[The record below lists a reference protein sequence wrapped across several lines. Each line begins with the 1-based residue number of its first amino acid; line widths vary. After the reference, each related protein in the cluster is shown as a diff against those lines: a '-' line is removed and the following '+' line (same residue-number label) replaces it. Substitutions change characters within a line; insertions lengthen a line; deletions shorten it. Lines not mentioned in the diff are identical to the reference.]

1 MAQYDNATHSAPP
14 DGKISGNP
22 LRGQHALVTGA
33 TRGIGAA
40 IAETLGRLGA
50 NLTLLGRDTEKLRA
64 KSVEI
69 SKNFG
74 AEVYIEVVDITD
86 AETMENVV
94 HNAVASNGAISILVN
109 NAGIGKSAPF
119 KTMKRDVWDEVIRV
133 NLTGTFICTQAVI
146 PSMLESNY
154 GRVINISSTA
164 GLTGYAYVTAYSAA
178 KHGVVGLTRSLALE
192 VSRSGITVNAV
203 CPGYTETDLVSDTIA
218 NIVKKT
224 GRSPEE
230 ARAELTRPNPMA
242 RLVQPWEVAE
252 TAAWLALP
260 SSSSITGQAI
270 PVAGGE
276 IL

>member
-64 KSVEI
+64 KSAEI

-74 AEVYIEVVDITD
+74 VEVYIETADITD
-86 AETMENVV
+86 AETMENIV
-94 HNAVASNGAISILVN
+94 HNAVAINGAISILVN

-146 PSMLESNY
+146 PSMLESKY

>member
-1 MAQYDNATHSAPP
+1 MAQQNNATHSAPP

-64 KSVEI
+64 KSAEI
-69 SKNFG
+69 SKNFDV
-74 AEVYIEVVDITD
+74 EVYIETADITD

-94 HNAVASNGAISILVN
+94 QNAVASNGAISILVN

-146 PSMLESNY
+146 PSMLESKY

>member
-1 MAQYDNATHSAPP
+1 M
-14 DGKISGNP
+14 
-22 LRGQHALVTGA
+22 
-33 TRGIGAA
+33 
-40 IAETLGRLGA
+40 
-50 NLTLLGRDTEKLRA
+50 EK
-64 KSVEI
+64 
-69 SKNFG
+69 
-74 AEVYIEVVDITD
+74 
-86 AETMENVV
+86 VV
-94 HNAVASNGAISILVN
+94 HNAVASNGIISILVN

-146 PSMLESNY
+146 PSMLESKY
-154 GRVINISSTA
+154 GRVINISSPA

>member
-1 MAQYDNATHSAPP
+1 MAQYDNVTHSAPP

-64 KSVEI
+64 KSAEI

-74 AEVYIEVVDITD
+74 VEVYIETADITD
-86 AETMENVV
+86 AETMENIV
-94 HNAVASNGAISILVN
+94 HNAVAINGAISILVN

-146 PSMLESNY
+146 PSMLESKY

>member
-1 MAQYDNATHSAPP
+1 M
-14 DGKISGNP
+14 
-22 LRGQHALVTGA
+22 
-33 TRGIGAA
+33 
-40 IAETLGRLGA
+40 GA

-64 KSVEI
+64 KSAEI
-69 SKNFG
+69 SKNFDV
-74 AEVYIEVVDITD
+74 EVYIETADITD
-86 AETMENVV
+86 AETMEKVV
-94 HNAVASNGAISILVN
+94 HNAVASNGTISILVN

-146 PSMLESNY
+146 PSMLESKY

>member
-1 MAQYDNATHSAPP
+1 MAQHNNATHSAPP

-33 TRGIGAA
+33 TRGIGAV

-50 NLTLLGRDTEKLRA
+50 NLTLLGRDTQKLRA
-64 KSVEI
+64 KSAEI

-74 AEVYIEVVDITD
+74 VEVYIETADITD

-146 PSMLESNY
+146 PSMLESKY

>member
-1 MAQYDNATHSAPP
+1 MAQQNNATHSAPP

-64 KSVEI
+64 KSAEI
-69 SKNFG
+69 SKNFDV
-74 AEVYIEVVDITD
+74 EVYIETADITD
-86 AETMENVV
+86 AETMEKVV
-94 HNAVASNGAISILVN
+94 HNAVASNGTISILVN

-146 PSMLESNY
+146 PSMLESKY

>member
-1 MAQYDNATHSAPP
+1 MPQNDNINHSSPP
-14 DGKISGNP
+14 EGKISGDP
-22 LRGQHALVTGA
+22 LTGQHALVTGA

-50 NLTLLGRDTEKLRA
+50 NLTLLGRDAIKLRE
-64 KSVEI
+64 KSDEI
-69 SKNFG
+69 SKDSG
-74 AEVYIEVVDITD
+74 IKVYIETADITD
-86 AETMENVV
+86 AEMIKNVV
-94 HNAVASNGAISILVN
+94 TNAVANNGPISILVN
-109 NAGIGKSAPF
+109 NAGIGRSAPF
-119 KTMKRDVWDEVIRV
+119 KTMTRELWDEVIGV

-146 PSMLESNY
+146 PAMLESNY

-164 GLTGYAYVTAYSAA
+164 GLTGYGYVTAYSAA
-178 KHGVVGLTRSLALE
+178 KHAVVGLTRSLALE
-192 VSRSGITVNAV
+192 VSEAGITVNAV

-230 ARAELTRPNPMA
+230 ARAELTGPNPMG
-242 RLVQPWEVAE
+242 RLIQPWEVAE
-252 TAAWLALP
+252 TVAWLALP
-260 SSSSITGQAI
+260 SSSSITGQAV